1 MPKEEG
7 WGLSM
12 FWNLCLEGKQRP
24 PLFSK
29 ICFITLNLLT
39 LRGPPSGWQCLEQ
52 ALTLLGHSRAVGAM
66 GRQCVPPCTGCAWK
80 CSFKHKWGEEV
91 ITGRVRG
98 LNLSKCSWPLIDF
111 MQWYSY
117 LQEHQVRVRYLCI
130 YGDAGNLMSLCPAE
144 QMSDSSFQWP
154 YVWGVLFYP
163 LGNRSKRSHWPHST
177 APLNLFVGW
186 FGAFFGRDSKA
197 ST

>member
-1 MPKEEG
+1 MAVFGTGSDTPG
-7 WGLSM
+7 AQQGSGCYGQAVCPTLHW
-12 FWNLCLEGKQRP
+12 LCLEMQ
-24 PLFSK
+24 LQ
-29 ICFITLNLLT
+29 T
-39 LRGPPSGWQCLEQ
+39 Q
-52 ALTLLGHSRAVGAM
+52 M
-66 GRQCVPPCTGCAWK
+66 
-80 CSFKHKWGEEV
+80 GEEV